1 VHKASSKATAAFDQE
16 GMHAA
21 HKVNGPRFAHAML
34 TTKALLTLLPDHSR
48 NEKPGGLPMSVSN
61 IPYDANEFTG
71 KRILVTGGTRGIGEA
86 IVNRLV
92 RGGGTVLATARTI
105 PAGGNSD
112 QFIQADVSTR
122 AGADRIIKTTFDL
135 LGGLD
140 ILINSVGGSSAPGGG
155 VLALTDDIWQQ
166 EFELNLFS
174 AVRLDRGF
182 LPAMLKQRSGVIV
195 HVSSIQRTLPLF
207 EATLGYA
214 AAKAALTNYSKG
226 LSKEVAPHGIRVNS
240 VAPGFTETKA
250 AETLIERLAAEAGTD
265 TVAARQSLMNSL
277 GGIPLGRPSR
287 PDEVAELIAF
297 LVSDR
302 ASSITGSEYVIDG
315 GNIPTI

>member
-1 VHKASSKATAAFDQE
+1 
-16 GMHAA
+16 
-21 HKVNGPRFAHAML
+21 
-34 TTKALLTLLPDHSR
+34 
-48 NEKPGGLPMSVSN
+48 MSTSN
-61 IPYDANEFTG
+61 VPCDANEFTG
-71 KRILVTGGTRGIGEA
+71 RRILVTGGTRGIGEA
-86 IVNRLV
+86 IVNRLT
-92 RGGGTVLATARTI
+92 RGGGMVLATARTV
-105 PAGGNSD
+105 PANGSPEH
-112 QFIQADVSTR
+112 FIEADVSTR
-122 AGADRIIKTTFDL
+122 AGADHVIRATFDR

-140 ILINSVGGSSAPGGG
+140 ILINNVGGSSAPGGG
-155 VLALTDDIWQQ
+155 VLALTDAIWQE

-182 LPAMLKQRSGVIV
+182 LPAMLEQRSGVII
-195 HVSSIQRTLPLF
+195 HISSIQRTLPLF

-226 LSKEVAPHGIRVNS
+226 LSKEVSPHGIRVNS

-250 AETLIERLAAEAGTD
+250 AEALIQRLAAEANTD
-265 TVAARQSLMNSL
+265 TAAARRSLMNSL

-287 PDEVAELIAF
+287 PDEVAELVAF

>member
-1 VHKASSKATAAFDQE
+1 
-16 GMHAA
+16 
-21 HKVNGPRFAHAML
+21 
-34 TTKALLTLLPDHSR
+34 
-48 NEKPGGLPMSVSN
+48 MSGSN
-61 IPYDANEFTG
+61 VPYDANEFTG
-71 KRILVTGGTRGIGEA
+71 KRILVTGGSKGIGEA
-86 IVNRLV
+86 IVNRLR
-92 RGGGTVLATARTI
+92 RGGGTVLATARSI
-105 PAGGNSD
+105 PKSGDAE
-112 QFIQADVSTR
+112 QFIRADGTTR
-122 AGADRIIKTTFDL
+122 AGADHIIKTTLDR

-140 ILINSVGGSSAPGGG
+140 ILINSLGGSSAPGGG
-155 VLALTDDIWQQ
+155 ALALTDEVWQQ

-182 LPAMLKQRSGVIV
+182 LPAMLKQRSGVII
-195 HVSSIQRTLPLF
+195 HVSSIQRTFPLF
-207 EATLGYA
+207 EATLAYA

-226 LSKEVAPHGIRVNS
+226 LSKEVGPHGIRVNS

-250 AETLIERLAAEAGTD
+250 AEALIERLAAQAGTD

-277 GGIPLGRPSR
+277 GGIPLGRPNR
-287 PDEVAELIAF
+287 PDEVAELVAF

>member
-1 VHKASSKATAAFDQE
+1 MSAS
-16 GMHAA
+16 
-21 HKVNGPRFAHAML
+21 KV
-34 TTKALLTLLPDHSR
+34 
-48 NEKPGGLPMSVSN
+48 
-61 IPYDANEFTG
+61 PYDANEFIG

-105 PAGGNSD
+105 PVGGNPE

-122 AGADRIIKTTFDL
+122 AGADHVIKTTFDR

-155 VLALTDDIWQQ
+155 VLALTDEVWQQ

-182 LPAMLKQRSGVIV
+182 LPAMLKQRSGVII
-195 HVSSIQRTLPLF
+195 HVSSIQRSMPLF

-226 LSKEVAPHGIRVNS
+226 LSKEVGPQGIRVNS
-240 VAPGFTETKA
+240 IAPGFTETKA
-250 AETLIERLAAEAGTD
+250 AEGLIERLAAQGGTD
-265 TVAARQSLMNSL
+265 TTAARQSLMNSL
-277 GGIPLGRPSR
+277 GGI
-287 PDEVAELIAF
+287 
-297 LVSDR
+297 
-302 ASSITGSEYVIDG
+302 
-315 GNIPTI
+315 